1 VTIAIIDSGGAN
13 ISSVTHALKR
23 LGAEPVF
30 TADADTIRRA
40 ERVIL
45 PGVGAAGAAMRRLRE
60 LGLHQCIRDLRQPV
74 LGICLGMQ
82 LLFEKSD
89 EDKIEITALSDNAF
103 YYFDKD
109 ELRHKLIIIEDMD
122 GAENVLYQ
130 IRELMSKKRI
140 TKTVTI
146 KDLNGKMK
154 TITLEVNGPICVAGT
169 TTKEHIY
176 EDNANRSILIYRDES
191 REQKERIM
199 DYQRSLSAGKI
210 NKKEEENTIELF
222 KDIQLLLQD
231 IKIINPFAEQLKIPN
246 EVFKPL
252 RTNDHYL
259 QFIEAVTFIHQHQR
273 PIKKDANGNKYIET
287 TLEDIKAAN
296 YLLKE
301 VLLNKSDELN
311 GACRS
316 FFERLKNHLKEEKK
330 TIFYVLLDFYIHL

>member
-1 VTIAIIDSGGAN
+1 
-13 ISSVTHALKR
+13 
-23 LGAEPVF
+23 
-30 TADADTIRRA
+30 
-40 ERVIL
+40 
-45 PGVGAAGAAMRRLRE
+45 M
-60 LGLHQCIRDLRQPV
+60 
-74 LGICLGMQ
+74 
-82 LLFEKSD
+82 
-89 EDKIEITALSDNAF
+89 
-103 YYFDKD
+103 
-109 ELRHKLIIIEDMD
+109 
-122 GAENVLYQ
+122 YQ

-273 PIKKDANGNKYIET
+273 PIKKDANGTKYIET

-311 GACRS
+311 GACRN
-316 FFERLKNHLKEEKK
+316 FFERLKNHLKDEKK
-330 TIFYVLLDFYIHL
+330 TIFYAAEIRKELRLSPQSLRRYLHDLVAYGLVKITGGNRYKKGFEYEIINVNEYRELQQGIKTALDIALEKIKEREPVNHSEPF